1 MLYMDLDKLFD
12 KKNITASSKNLYMKN
27 LARLNGGKPIK
38 NMTFLKDHTK
48 IEELLSKY
56 KENTKRSYYISI
68 VSLLKGLC
76 DQNENSKV
84 YKKLY
89 HIYFEKMEQLNKSLK
104 TNNEKTEKEKENWIS
119 QEEVLEK
126 LESLKGI
133 VDIVEKKKK
142 LNEEEFHRL
151 QNLLVLSLYALQKP
165 RRNRDYQDMLVYKKA
180 PVHYAMDIK
189 GNMVDLLSPHN
200 ILDLKGNQFIFTN
213 FKTAKKY
220 SNQEISIDPSLRQT
234 IDLYLKFH
242 PTFRKSK
249 EPVQLLVD
257 FNGEAY
263 KNNNDMTRILYKI
276 FDKKIGVN
284 MLRHI
289 YLTDK
294 YKDAIGSMK
303 KDAEEMGTSVEMV
316 KDQYVK
322 TDDVRKSGKD

>member
-1 MLYMDLDKLFD
+1 
-12 KKNITASSKNLYMKN
+12 
-27 LARLNGGKPIK
+27 
-38 NMTFLKDHTK
+38 
-48 IEELLSKY
+48 
-56 KENTKRSYYISI
+56 
-68 VSLLKGLC
+68 
-76 DQNENSKV
+76 
-84 YKKLY
+84 
-89 HIYFEKMEQLNKSLK
+89 
-104 TNNEKTEKEKENWIS
+104 
-119 QEEVLEK
+119 
-126 LESLKGI
+126 
-133 VDIVEKKKK
+133 
-142 LNEEEFHRL
+142 
-151 QNLLVLSLYALQKP
+151 
-165 RRNRDYQDMLVYKKA
+165 
-180 PVHYAMDIK
+180 
-189 GNMVDLLSPHN
+189 MVDLLSPHN

-263 KNNNDMTRILYKI
+263 KNNNDMTRMLYKI

-294 YKDAIGSMK
+294 YKDAIGNMK